1 MPLRS
6 INVHDC
12 SVTALQL
19 MGGVVISGGSD
30 GDMALSDLS
39 SGKVFGRCCGHHS
52 QILDLQYDQQNLL
65 SLSRDGTVRLWHLNT
80 LKDEGDESTHHMVRQ
95 NESIQSIA
103 LQLKV
108 GVSQLLAANNLASG
122 NDIFLGQRLE
132 IPRKRV
138 AQYKVSRTLG
148 NLKNELRLDQVEV
161 DARSKD
167 LKNEITLEDK
177 VLIANYVNCFFL
189 NHDD

>member
-1 MPLRS
+1 
-6 INVHDC
+6 
-12 SVTALQL
+12 
-19 MGGVVISGGSD
+19 
-30 GDMALSDLS
+30 
-39 SGKVFGRCCGHHS
+39 
-52 QILDLQYDQQNLL
+52 
-65 SLSRDGTVRLWHLNT
+65 
-80 LKDEGDESTHHMVRQ
+80 MVRQ
-95 NESIQSIA
+95 NETIQSIA

-148 NLKNELRLDQVEV
+148 NLKNELRLDQVEL
-161 DARSKD
+161 DERSKD